1 MPTPDSSSS
10 SSSCSSQP
18 LPRPNAPRHAS
29 RIVQPIDLTAT
40 PQTPPKQPQYPYSL
54 DLLAHHGCV
63 NAICFS
69 RSEQARWLASGGDD
83 KRVILWDSFAD
94 FDQIAPLASFDGPA
108 ANIFSIDFS
117 ADGRW
122 LIASGLDS
130 RIFVYDLNRPATPS
144 TPRNSSA
151 HSAVSVLTQHAES
164 CRRVACHPQE
174 YSCLLSAGEDGK
186 VFRHDLRTPDQ
197 PNNAPLLEARAQY
210 TDLCWNPV
218 SPDLFLASTNHTIR
232 LYDRRK
238 LGSNPTANLQSCL
251 VSYTTN
257 LMKPKPLFRIGHP
270 EISSVTIDPTG
281 QLLGAMMSKWY
292 PTIWSL
298 DDPHPLAVLKSEPT
312 VDGDAQT
319 QGGFRDVCTIKHGGF
334 SNHVHSDSTYFA
346 GGSDDFRCYGW
357 KIPSVAEMESQR
369 CEIKSVS
376 DWPGEAT
383 VDTCAYGSKIYTVPV
398 SISKPSIKLH
408 GHRSI
413 PNSVL
418 FHPYLPLV
426 CTSGVEKL
434 VKVHSARRVGW
445 YAHQSTDSR
454 AQMTSTTVRATMS
467 MADRIPFI
475 FGPSHRAQQYS
486 AARPEDEDLET
497 LAMFD
502 ALLEREKDDHQ
513 ALWYGLDPSREDD
526 PEDEDE
532 EEEEEPREHDYFS
545 YDDDSD

>member
-1 MPTPDSSSS
+1 MTSTALLLH
-10 SSSCSSQP
+10 
-18 LPRPNAPRHAS
+18 LPRE
-29 RIVQPIDLTAT
+29 I
-40 PQTPPKQPQYPYSL
+40 
-54 DLLAHHGCV
+54 
-63 NAICFS
+63 
-69 RSEQARWLASGGDD
+69 
-83 KRVILWDSFAD
+83 
-94 FDQIAPLASFDGPA
+94 
-108 ANIFSIDFS
+108 
-117 ADGRW
+117 
-122 LIASGLDS
+122 
-130 RIFVYDLNRPATPS
+130 
-144 TPRNSSA
+144 
-151 HSAVSVLTQHAES
+151 
-164 CRRVACHPQE
+164 HPHTRQW
-174 YSCLLSAGEDGK
+174 EDGK

-251 VSYTTN
+251 VSTLLAIALSHELRFIRPHQYTTN

-319 QGGFRDVCTIKHGGF
+319 QGGSATCVPSNMVDSPIMSIPISPTLRGGAMTSGATDGRYFGRRNGKSEMRNQKRVGLARRSHGGHLRF
-334 SNHVHSDSTYFA
+334 TDTGDSELGT
-346 GGSDDFRCYGW
+346 
-357 KIPSVAEMESQR
+357 IP
-369 CEIKSVS
+369 
-376 DWPGEAT
+376 P
-383 VDTCAYGSKIYTVPV
+383 VPTTGMYV
-398 SISKPSIKLH
+398 
-408 GHRSI
+408 
-413 PNSVL
+413 
-418 FHPYLPLV
+418 
-426 CTSGVEKL
+426 GVEKL

-526 PEDEDE
+526 P
-532 EEEEEPREHDYFS
+532 RRGRGGGGGAAGARLLLIRRRL
-545 YDDDSD
+545 